1 MSIVFNKFK
10 RDLYQELPKIA
21 VSILIITMGIG
32 GFITF
37 FQVSEN
43 IKNTVDS
50 QYEEMN
56 LGDAWVNLQPI
67 PVPTP
72 EEIIEYS
79 KDPMGNEI
87 LDVLPEIQELQPRLH
102 LYGKSEGENG
112 QIIIEILG
120 LPEEQR
126 INKLKITE
134 GEGLSGK
141 AQEGNVPIV
150 IESRFEKYHG
160 YGMGDTFNL
169 TIVKI
174 DQENIEFETINVTAE
189 VVGVAVSSEYFII
202 TGNQGVFV
210 PRQSTIGVIFVNL
223 QTLQN
228 VTGFDGLINQVS
240 LVSDTHVNDLFNG
253 TAFENVIIS
262 SYPKEN
268 MESYMVLNNDQKGVK
283 QVTPRLAGIWLFIAG
298 CTISLNLYRIIQ
310 AQKKQIGVM
319 RAAGMNSNEVMQFY
333 TWYGLFIGV
342 VGAIGGIIAGF
353 LISMYITYQY
363 SIATD
368 IPGIVYGLDPMLAL
382 GGVLLSIL
390 SSLLF
395 IILPVRKAAEMSI
408 TESMSPDIPS
418 FADSGFTK
426 MSSKLPLSLRLA
438 SRNFSRNRTRTL
450 LTTIGLSLALVT
462 PFALGV
468 ILSSTENAIESSFD
482 LPGWDGTAVF
492 DSFQDQNLTVTELE
506 NRSYIEGASPV
517 LSWEIKAFNE
527 RIIVIGSEYGGVFK
541 LPTNV
546 EFNKFDN
553 DNQIIVDA
561 LFAMRNNLEV
571 NDTFEASLLGQKK
584 TLTVGAI
591 HEQILGGA
599 FMSLEGL
606 QVWLHEWEDDIK
618 SLASNSS
625 VINQTELE
633 KLPELPDKPISGV
646 YVTGDA
652 QRLNE
657 ESPDYMVAVIAKDD
671 LKGQVDELMA
681 LFTFFINLYYIL
693 AAVMAFL
700 IIANTATINMLE
712 REREMATLKT
722 LGTSDVIISKAT
734 STENFVMGTIAGVTG
749 ILLGYPIGIWLLQT
763 FTYEIYFVPIY
774 FPIGLAI
781 TMVVSVIGLSVAA
794 AIPSWIRLR
803 NMNLGN
809 LVRSIER

>member
-174 DQENIEFETINVTAE
+174 DQDNVEFETINVTAE

-482 LPGWDGTAVF
+482 LPGWDGTAAVSYTHLRAHET
-492 DSFQDQNLTVTELE
+492 DS
-506 NRSYIEGASPV
+506 
-517 LSWEIKAFNE
+517 
-527 RIIVIGSEYGGVFK
+527 
-541 LPTNV
+541 
-546 EFNKFDN
+546 
-553 DNQIIVDA
+553 
-561 LFAMRNNLEV
+561 
-571 NDTFEASLLGQKK
+571 
-584 TLTVGAI
+584 
-591 HEQILGGA
+591 
-599 FMSLEGL
+599 
-606 QVWLHEWEDDIK
+606 
-618 SLASNSS
+618 
-625 VINQTELE
+625 
-633 KLPELPDKPISGV
+633 
-646 YVTGDA
+646 
-652 QRLNE
+652 
-657 ESPDYMVAVIAKDD
+657 
-671 LKGQVDELMA
+671 
-681 LFTFFINLYYIL
+681 
-693 AAVMAFL
+693 
-700 IIANTATINMLE
+700 
-712 REREMATLKT
+712 
-722 LGTSDVIISKAT
+722 
-734 STENFVMGTIAGVTG
+734 
-749 ILLGYPIGIWLLQT
+749 
-763 FTYEIYFVPIY
+763 
-774 FPIGLAI
+774 
-781 TMVVSVIGLSVAA
+781 
-794 AIPSWIRLR
+794 
-803 NMNLGN
+803 
-809 LVRSIER
+809 